1 MKKQDKKQ
9 IKSKN
14 KMAKKSKP
22 LKFNTG
28 AVIKKPGSSKENK
41 TGGWRSFRPVWD
53 KEKCKQC
60 MLCWMFCP
68 DNAIPLKNGKRIETD
83 FNHCKGCGICKE
95 VCPFNAIKMVKE
107 KK

>member
-1 MKKQDKKQ
+1 MKRQNKRQEKKE
-9 IKSKN
+9 
-14 KMAKKSKP
+14 
-22 LKFNTG
+22 KFKLG
-28 AVIKKPGSSKENK
+28 AIIDKPGSSKENK

-53 KEKCKQC
+53 KKKCKQC

-68 DNAIPLKNGKRIETD
+68 ENAIPQKDGKRTETD
-83 FNHCKGCGICKE
+83 FNYCKGCGICKE